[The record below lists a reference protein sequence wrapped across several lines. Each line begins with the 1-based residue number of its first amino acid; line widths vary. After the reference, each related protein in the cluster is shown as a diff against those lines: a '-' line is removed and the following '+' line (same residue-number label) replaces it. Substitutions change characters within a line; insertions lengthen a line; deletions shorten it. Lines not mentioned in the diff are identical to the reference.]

1 MSEYRS
7 LSADE
12 LSEAQAIEELGR
24 LAQEIS
30 RHDDLYHGKDAPEIT
45 DADYDQL
52 RKRNEEI
59 EGRFPSLIRAD
70 SPTGKVGSTP
80 SSGFV
85 KVPHV
90 KPMLSLDNAFDG
102 NDVHEFVGR
111 VKRFLNLSDA
121 DGVDLMA
128 EPKID
133 GLSAS
138 LRYEKGLLVQG
149 LTRGDGKTG
158 ENITVNLKTI
168 ADIPKKLSGKGWP
181 DVLEIRGEVYMAKE
195 DFFALNLQQE
205 QAGKPPFANPRNAA
219 AGSLRQ
225 LDSRITASRKLCFFA
240 YGWGETSKGF
250 GTTQQACFQQM
261 QQWGFVINDL
271 AVVCDG
277 ADAAIEHYRKIG
289 EQRATLPYDIDG
301 VVYKVNRLDLQDR
314 LGMVARAP
322 RWAIAHKFPAEKAR
336 TILLSV
342 DYQVGRT
349 GVITP
354 VARLEPVTVGGVV
367 VSNAT
372 LHNADEIAR
381 LGIKIGDEV
390 IIQRAGD
397 VIPQVVEV
405 AKTTEASRPIIFP
418 TSCPSCAS
426 HLEREEDEVAWRCSG
441 GLICPAQRVER
452 LRHFVSRKAFDI
464 DGLGK
469 KQIEFFFNEG
479 MIESP
484 ADIFTL
490 EGKDAEGLTRLKNR
504 DGWGELSVKNLW
516 AAIDDKRVMSMD
528 RFLFALGIHHI
539 GQQNARL
546 LCLNY
551 LSMDRFIAAI
561 ESAQDSE
568 NEAYEELLNIDGIGP
583 KVADTLISFFAE
595 PHNRQVLDHLLAQVT
610 VEDFEAPDMG
620 ASPVAGK
627 VVVFTGSLEKMT
639 RQEAKA
645 SAEKLGAKVSGSV
658 SKKTDMVV
666 AGPGAG
672 SKLKKATA
680 LGVKTLTEDEWLD
693 LIAPNL

>member
-1 MSEYRS
+1 MSEYPS
-7 LSADE
+7 LPIDD
-12 LSEAQAIEELGR
+12 LTEAQAAEELGR
-24 LAQEIS
+24 LAQEIA
-30 RHDDLYHGKDAPEIT
+30 RHDDLYHGKDSPEIT

-59 EGRFPSLIRAD
+59 EGRFPNLVRAD
-70 SPTGKVGSTP
+70 SPTGKVGSTL

-85 KVPHV
+85 KVSHA
-90 KPMLSLDNAFDG
+90 KPMLSLDNAFNGD
-102 NDVHEFVGR
+102 DVHEFVGR
-111 VKRFLNLSDA
+111 VKRFLNLSEE

-168 ADIPKKLSGKGWP
+168 TDIPKKLSGNDWP
-181 DVLEIRGEVYMAKE
+181 DVLEIRGEVYMAKD
-195 DFFALNLQQE
+195 DFFALNMQQE
-205 QAGKPPFANPRNAA
+205 LAGKPPFANPRNAA

-240 YGWGETSKGF
+240 YGWGEVSADF
-250 GTTQQACFQQM
+250 GQSQQACFQQM

-277 ADAAIEHYRKIG
+277 ADAAIEHYRMIG
-289 EQRATLPYDIDG
+289 EGRATLPYDIDG

-405 AKTTEASRPIIFP
+405 AKTTDESQPIIFP

-504 DGWGELSVKNLW
+504 DGWGDLSVKNLW
-516 AAIDDKRVMSMD
+516 AAIDDKRIMVMD

-658 SKKTDMVV
+658 SKKTDMVI